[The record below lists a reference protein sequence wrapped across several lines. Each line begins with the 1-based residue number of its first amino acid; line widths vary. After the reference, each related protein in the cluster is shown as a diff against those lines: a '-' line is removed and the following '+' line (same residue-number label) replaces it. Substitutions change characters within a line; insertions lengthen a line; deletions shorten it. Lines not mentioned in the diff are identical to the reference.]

1 MENWK
6 TSPDF
11 GMQLKTRY
19 FDAYTDRDLIGVF
32 LTTLTKDRYVD
43 SMVIPGNENPEPA
56 NRYCISGLTL
66 IASTVETYEN
76 VSNFAT
82 GYKCW
87 WQT

>member
-19 FDAYTDRDLIGVF
+19 FDAYTDRDLSGVF

-43 SMVIPGNENPEPA
+43 SMVIPGNETRNPQIGIV
-56 NRYCISGLTL
+56 YLG
-66 IASTVETYEN
+66 
-76 VSNFAT
+76 
-82 GYKCW
+82 
-87 WQT
+87 